1 MRDFDDHFRRHQR
14 MMDRG
19 FRFFGLWFVFCL
31 MLGLASLGGIGYA
44 IYWGLSIAQ
53 QAVDQQE
60 THQLSE

>member
-1 MRDFDDHFRRHQR
+1 MRDFDQHFERHQK

-19 FRFFGLWFVFCL
+19 FRFFWLWFAFCL

-53 QAVDQQE
+53 QAVDGQT
-60 THQLSE
+60 THQLSD

>member
-1 MRDFDDHFRRHQR
+1 MS
-14 MMDRG
+14 DRG
-19 FRFFGLWFVFCL
+19 LAGTFFGGFVLWFAFCL